1 MTSLLLALLIW
12 ILIGGALWLWLV
24 KKVKISREAGK
35 ELGLSIE
42 RTDYLRT
49 SRLFLIAALIIG
61 PALIIP
67 SVLIGTYNWVKELY
81 KGDSKCP
88 KN

>member
-12 ILIGGALWLWLV
+12 ILIGGLV
-24 KKVKISREAGK
+24 WMLISSNAELFLEVGK
-35 ELGLSIE
+35 EEGYPTPWLE
-42 RTDYLRT
+42 HLRT
-49 SRLFLIAALIIG
+49 SKSLLIVTLIIG
-61 PALIIP
+61 PAIIIP
-67 SVLIGTYNWVKELY
+67 SIIAGIYNYIKDLY